1 MINRRR
7 VLAVVPARGGS
18 KGLKNKN
25 IRPLRG
31 IPLVAHAGRLI
42 KKLSYV
48 DRAIVS
54 TNDSK
59 IARAAM
65 NSGLK
70 APFLRPKS
78 LSGPR
83 VADMPVL
90 KNALMEM
97 ERRDGVRYDVV
108 VMLQPTS
115 PLRRASHVTDCVQK
129 LLKEKLDA
137 VWTVSPTDL
146 KFHPLKQL
154 VVDKRGRMGYF
165 DPRGSK
171 IIARQQL
178 SPVYHRN
185 GAAYAFSRACVL
197 KQTSV
202 MGRKTGAIV
211 VNEPMISIDT
221 MDDLKKAE
229 RILRAR

>member
-1 MINRRR
+1 MINGLR

-25 IRPLRG
+25 IRPLLG
-31 IPLVAHAGRLI
+31 VPLVAHTGRLI
-42 KKLSYV
+42 KKLSFI
-48 DRAIVS
+48 DRAVVS
-54 TNDSK
+54 TQDLK
-59 IARAAM
+59 IARAAQK
-65 NSGLK
+65 SGLA
-70 APFLRPKS
+70 APFMRPAT

-90 KNALMEM
+90 KHALLEM
-97 ERRDGVRYDVV
+97 ERRDGVRYGIV

-115 PLRRASHVTDCVQK
+115 PLRRPSHVADCVKK
-129 LLKEKLDA
+129 LVKEKLDA

-154 VVDKRGRMGYF
+154 VVDQRGRMGYF
-165 DPRGSK
+165 DSRGLR

-178 SPVYHRN
+178 SPIYHRN

-197 KQTSV
+197 KQKSV
-202 MGRKTGAIV
+202 MGRKTGAVIIA
-211 VNEPMISIDT
+211 EPMISIDT
-221 MDDLKKAE
+221 LHDLKKAAAV
-229 RILRAR
+229 LRSR